1 MRRRRGRGPAAPDAH
16 RILIGFSSAPEM
28 IPGMSAM
35 TWRRA
40 AGAAVAVAGGAAVL
54 LLAGHRLVP
63 GDAGVLLES
72 GLPWVG
78 LAAPVAAVAGAA
90 LRSRAAA
97 AAAVAVSAVWAALF
111 VPAYV
116 PGPGAGGAGGGTL
129 AVATLN
135 VGAGNTRVCE
145 ALREAAG
152 WGADVV
158 AVQELAGP
166 EECAAEAFGGDGE
179 WVRQGTVG
187 VWSRHPVAAVETLD
201 PSVGWI
207 RGVRLSIRAPEGEV
221 AVVAGHAASLRP
233 GTAGARDGSL
243 RALARSAREADGPVV
258 VLGDLNTAATDRA
271 MGAFSGF
278 GEAQRD
284 AGWGPGFTW
293 PAAAPA
299 VRLDHVLYRG
309 ARAVSAEVRPVP
321 GSDHRAVL
329 ARLAY

>member
-1 MRRRRGRGPAAPDAH
+1 
-16 RILIGFSSAPEM
+16 
-28 IPGMSAM
+28 MSAR
-35 TWRRA
+35 TWRPV
-40 AGAAVAVAGGAAVL
+40 AGAAAAVAGAAAV

-72 GLPWVG
+72 GLPWLG
-78 LAAPVAAVAGAA
+78 LAAPVAAVAAVA

-116 PGPGAGGAGGGTL
+116 PGPGPEAGGARL
-129 AVATLN
+129 DVATLN
-135 VGAGNTRVCE
+135 VGADNPRACE
-145 ALREAAG
+145 ALREAAA

-166 EECAAEAFGGDGE
+166 RDCAAEAFGGAGE

-187 VWSRHPVAAVETLD
+187 VWSRHPVAGVEALD
-201 PSVGWI
+201 LGVGWI
-207 RGVRLSIRAPEGEV
+207 RGVRLEVRAPGGEV

-233 GTAGARDGSL
+233 GTTGWRDDSVAVLAEAAR
-243 RALARSAREADGPVV
+243 AADGPVV
-258 VLGDLNTAATDRA
+258 VLADLNTAATDRA
-271 MGAFSGF
+271 MGNFSGF

-293 PAAAPA
+293 PAGVPA
-299 VRLDHVLYRG
+299 VRLDHVLYRS

-321 GSDHRAVL
+321 GSDHRAAL
-329 ARLAY
+329 AELVY

>member
-1 MRRRRGRGPAAPDAH
+1 
-16 RILIGFSSAPEM
+16 
-28 IPGMSAM
+28 
-35 TWRRA
+35 
-40 AGAAVAVAGGAAVL
+40 AVL

-158 AVQELAGP
+158 AVQGLAGP
-166 EECAAEAFGGDGE
+166 EECAGGA
-179 WVRQGTVG
+179 VG
-187 VWSRHPVAAVETLD
+187 GGGPRV
-201 PSVGWI
+201 
-207 RGVRLSIRAPEGEV
+207 
-221 AVVAGHAASLRP
+221 RP
-233 GTAGARDGSL
+233 G
-243 RALARSAREADGPVV
+243 
-258 VLGDLNTAATDRA
+258 
-271 MGAFSGF
+271 
-278 GEAQRD
+278 
-284 AGWGPGFTW
+284 
-293 PAAAPA
+293 A
-299 VRLDHVLYRG
+299 VRGRG
-309 ARAVSAEVRPVP
+309 REP
-321 GSDHRAVL
+321 GA
-329 ARLAY
+329 A